1 MPGRCSAEGEHR
13 TPIDR
18 EQASNSDLRREPA
31 PNFAVAR
38 AVILL
43 AKAGLMECVSSLA
56 ETFVV
61 PKPVADEL
69 FHEALR
75 RAGEQP

>member
-1 MPGRCSAEGEHR
+1 VRAWNGFS
-13 TPIDR
+13 
-18 EQASNSDLRREPA
+18 SVNSIKL
-31 PNFAVAR
+31 NSIVAV
-38 AVILL
+38 
-43 AKAGLMECVSSLA
+43 ECVSSLA

>member
-1 MPGRCSAEGEHR
+1 VNRLLLFNLSEAWV
-13 TPIDR
+13 IN
-18 EQASNSDLRREPA
+18 ASP
-31 PNFAVAR
+31 
-38 AVILL
+38 VILL